1 MSVES
6 QLSRLA
12 VCAEYGRHGT
22 GSKRRAVPVKLEP
35 STQALP
41 NTVINYHIWKHYLTL
56 YVFFPGYYLVRRC
69 LRVYSQTC
77 YRSSTII
84 HDATIHDSP
93 SQYTA

>member
-22 GSKRRAVPVKLEP
+22 SSKRRAVLPVKLEP
-35 STQALP
+35 STLP

-56 YVFFPGYYLVRRC
+56 YVVFPGYYPVRRC

-93 SQYTA
+93 SQYIA